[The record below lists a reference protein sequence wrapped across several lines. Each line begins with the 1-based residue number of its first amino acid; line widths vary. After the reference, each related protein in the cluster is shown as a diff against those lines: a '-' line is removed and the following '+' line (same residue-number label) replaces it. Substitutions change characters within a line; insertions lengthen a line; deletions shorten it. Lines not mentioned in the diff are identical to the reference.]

1 MSQLLRLFRTGLSLL
16 FRRPL
21 VGVNLI
27 PLIGEE
33 QVILV
38 QRRDTG
44 QWALPGGLVDWGE
57 TIEIALR
64 RELKEETGLILV
76 RIEKLLGV
84 YSHPQRDPRMH
95 SVCITVVA
103 QVEGVIAVQ
112 DQGEIIQA
120 AMFGL
125 QEAAALDL
133 AHDHNQQL
141 QDYLDQTESAHLR

>member
-1 MSQLLRLFRTGLSLL
+1 MSQLLRLFRTGLALL

-27 PLIGEE
+27 PLTGEDRL
-33 QVILV
+33 ILV

-64 RELKEETGLILV
+64 RELKEETGLKLV

-103 QVEGVIAVQ
+103 PVEGKIAVQ

-120 AMFGL
+120 AVFHL
-125 QEAAALDL
+125 QDAAALDL

-141 QDYLDQTESAHLR
+141 RDYLDQVEAAHIR

>member
-1 MSQLLRLFRTGLSLL
+1 MSQLLRLFRTGLALL

-27 PLIGEE
+27 PLIGEK

-57 TIEIALR
+57 TIEVALR
-64 RELKEETGLILV
+64 RELKEETGLDLI

-103 QVEGVIAVQ
+103 QVEGKIAVQ

-120 AMFGL
+120 AMVGL
-125 QEAAALDL
+125 QDAAALDL

-141 QDYLDQTESAHLR
+141 KDYLDQLETACLR